1 VKVNLKKAPQREIL
15 EIERSG
21 EWGKVDYRHRLTC
34 GHVEIRKRPSSA
46 PKIACSWC
54 VVAEEKQQELQ
65 LLANPARSS
74 ARLPQAWT
82 EEEAEVPYI
91 DADGETDLESSK
103 LRAGLVLALGCSPE
117 SVEVITEVDENG
129 DLSARYV
136 VVFMD
141 IVVAKRLAKFDSDTP
156 M

>member
-1 VKVNLKKAPQREIL
+1 
-15 EIERSG
+15 
-21 EWGKVDYRHRLTC
+21 
-34 GHVEIRKRPSSA
+34 
-46 PKIACSWC
+46 
-54 VVAEEKQQELQ
+54 
-65 LLANPARSS
+65 
-74 ARLPQAWT
+74 
-82 EEEAEVPYI
+82 
-91 DADGETDLESSK
+91 

-117 SVEVITEVDENG
+117 SVEVITEVDDNG